1 MYGNNQASARV
12 FVRHPTSGTYPQFQ
26 PETTMPLQ
34 DDITNDQAAVAA
46 AIETWKSA
54 EAAVHDAQAKLAA
67 DQAQLDALAPH
78 LSLFAELEQAAQK
91 YGAEAA
97 AEFASLAARGRA
109 LLGL

>member
-1 MYGNNQASARV
+1 
-12 FVRHPTSGTYPQFQ
+12 
-26 PETTMPLQ
+26 MPLQ
-34 DDITNDQAAVAA
+34 DDITNDQAAIAA
-46 AIETWKSA
+46 AQQA
-54 EAAVHDAQAKLAA
+54 LEAAQAKLAA

-78 LSLFAELEQAAQK
+78 ISLFAELEQAAQK